1 LVYGPGGTPMTR
13 AICTTS
19 LAATA
24 LAAYLTDMG
33 VCAIVTDH
41 MGLPTV
47 EAECPARVIER
58 APGGLVTRYY
68 RL

>member
-1 LVYGPGGTPMTR
+1 MTR
-13 AICTTS
+13 SICNTPI
-19 LAATA
+19 AAQA
-24 LAAYLTDMG
+24 LADHLDGLGYL
-33 VCAIVTDH
+33 AIVTDH

-68 RL
+68 RV